1 MLDPYLDAGVFGPF
15 EGQLAEA
22 VLRRQPEAGADDAL
36 ALAVAARATRLG
48 HVCVRLD
55 QVRVMVAADEPSGGA
70 VAELPWPDADSWSR
84 ALERSPIVQVV
95 EGNDAATTGP
105 DPGDGQPVRPLVWD
119 GGRLYLERYWRYE
132 TAIAR
137 QLTERGR
144 PGGPAGTGV
153 DRPTLDAALDALF
166 GPPVGGLPDLQRLA
180 AERGLT
186 EAVSIIV
193 GRPGTGKT
201 HTVARLLVAAHQVAS
216 QRGRALN
223 VALAAPTGKAA
234 ARMGEAVRQQ
244 LVTMHQR
251 GEIGADL
258 AATLGTTEPMTV
270 HRLLGRRW
278 GPDTRFRHD
287 RADPLPHDLVVIDE
301 TSMVSVPL
309 MAKLLDA
316 VRPEAGLVLVGDP
329 FQLTSIEAGTVMA
342 DIADLRVDGEHRG
355 PGAGPLRGRVT
366 ELRQGHRFDEGSG
379 IDDLAGAIRG
389 GHADSVMSLLT
400 AGRPDLC
407 WIAPSD
413 VDALASIEADLIAAA
428 DDVTTA
434 AMAGDALAALA
445 AATRV
450 KVLTATRRGPGGRD
464 QWSDRIRAGVSG
476 YAPARQA
483 GRWPVGTPLIVTGN
497 DPVNRLF
504 NGDVGVVVQRS
515 GARMVA
521 VATDEGVR
529 ELAPARMGEAEP
541 WWAMTIH
548 KSQGSE
554 YPGVVI
560 SLPAVG
566 SPILTRELLYTAV
579 TRARS
584 TVTVVATE
592 EAIRAAVGR
601 PVARAS
607 GLRDRLWPS

>member
-1 MLDPYLDAGVFGPF
+1 VLDPYLDAGVFGPF
-15 EGQLAEA
+15 ERQLAEA

-55 QVRVMVAADEPSGGA
+55 QVRAMVAAEERDDN
-70 VAELPWPDADSWSR
+70 VAGELPWPDVDPWSR
-84 ALERSPIVQVV
+84 ALERSPIVRVV
-95 EGNDAATTGP
+95 DRSDAATTGP
-105 DPGDGQPVRPLVWD
+105 DPWDGQPVRPLVWD

-137 QLTERGR
+137 QLAERGR
-144 PGGPAGTGV
+144 SGGPAGMGV
-153 DRPTLDAALDALF
+153 DRPMLDAVLDALF
-166 GPPVGGLPDLQRLA
+166 GPVVDGPPDLQRLA

-216 QRGRALN
+216 QRGRALT

-234 ARMGEAVRQQ
+234 ARMGEAVRHQ
-244 LVTMHQR
+244 LADMQQR
-251 GEIGADL
+251 GEVGAAL
-258 AATLGTTEPMTV
+258 AATLASTEPMTV

-278 GPDTRFRHD
+278 GPATRFRHD
-287 RADPLPHDLVVIDE
+287 RSDPLPHDLVVIDE

-316 VRPEAGLVLVGDP
+316 VRPEASLVLVGDP
-329 FQLTSIEAGTVMA
+329 FQLTSIDAGTVMA
-342 DIADLRVDGEHRG
+342 DIADQRAGADHRA
-355 PGAGPLRGRVT
+355 PAPLRGRVT

-379 IDDLAGAIRG
+379 IDDLAEAVRA
-389 GHADSVMSLLT
+389 GHADSVMALLT
-400 AGRPDLC
+400 AGRPDLV
-407 WIAPSD
+407 WIPPTD
-413 VDALASIEADLIAAA
+413 NDALASIEADLIAAA
-428 DDVTTA
+428 REVIA
-434 AMAGDALAALA
+434 AAVVGDATGALA

-450 KVLTATRRGPGGRD
+450 KVLAATRRGPGGRD
-464 QWSDRIRAGVSG
+464 QWSERIRTGVTG
-476 YAPARQA
+476 TAPSRQA

-504 NGDVGVVVQRS
+504 NGDVGVVVQRA
-515 GARMVA
+515 GTRVVA
-521 VATDEGVR
+521 VNTDQGMR
-529 ELAPARMGEAEP
+529 ELAPARLGEAEP

-560 SLPAVG
+560 ALPAAG

-592 EAIRAAVGR
+592 ESIRAAVAR